1 MRNLSEKAIEEI
13 SSGKTYF
20 GEEAKNLGLVDELG
34 GREKAFG
41 IAAKKAGLKAYKV
54 LDYTKKLK
62 KPRKGILSRL
72 LSEF

>member
-1 MRNLSEKAIEEI
+1 LRNLSEKAIEEI

-54 LDYTKKLK
+54 LDYTEKLK